1 MLKTFGGKKNMEKA
15 TMKNNLV
22 ICGDSFNIGIG
33 CRDLD
38 NEPYG
43 QLLSKELGIP
53 IINLAKG
60 SSTNLSI
67 FLQVQYAVEKLKD
80 TTEYVIFSH
89 TSYDRL
95 DWFPPDCAN
104 HRDIS
109 LTDVNYHEYPPYGV
123 NSYMTRIPHPL
134 KDDVNYSGKMYTEN
148 VMGIIDFWET
158 RENKEIPDTD
168 YYHRFKYEPKYRMKM
183 LYDYGINIMHPAIER
198 LKGISNMVLA
208 HTVLRSANIKH
219 LLLTDEP
226 GEYSKYM
233 PKENIAQVDWG
244 KLSNDFPDDIPTL
257 HTSAAGHK
265 IVADTILKKFEQNG
279 WK

>member
-1 MLKTFGGKKNMEKA
+1 MKKI
-15 TMKNNLV
+15 V

-33 CRDLD
+33 CRDLA

-67 FLQVQYAVEKLKD
+67 YLQVQYAVEKLKD

-95 DWFPPDCAN
+95 DWFPVGYTHKGN
-104 HRDIS
+104 LS
-109 LTDVNYHEYPPYGV
+109 LTDVNYHQYPPYGV
-123 NSYMTRIPHPL
+123 SSYMTRLPHPL
-134 KDDVNYSGKMYTEN
+134 KDNIKYSGKMYTEN
-148 VMGIIDFWET
+148 VMGIIDFWENHS
-158 RENKEIPDTD
+158 NKEILDTD
-168 YYHRFKYEPKYRMKM
+168 YYHRFKFEPSYRMKI
-183 LYDYGINIMHPAIER
+183 LYDWGIHIMNPAIER
-198 LKGISNMVLA
+198 IKGISNMVLA
-208 HTVLRSANIKH
+208 HTLLRSANIKH
-219 LLLTDEP
+219 LLLTHEP
-226 GEYSKYM
+226 KEYSKYM
-233 PKENIAQVDWG
+233 PKENIVNVDWG
-244 KLSNDFPDDIPTL
+244 KLSREFPDDIPTM
-257 HTSAAGHK
+257 HTNPTGHK

>member
-1 MLKTFGGKKNMEKA
+1 MKKI
-15 TMKNNLV
+15 V

-67 FLQVQYAVEKLKD
+67 YLQVQYAVEQLKG
-80 TTEYVIFSH
+80 TTEYVLFSH
-89 TSYDRL
+89 TSYERL
-95 DWFPPDCAN
+95 DWFPPDYEAN
-104 HRDIS
+104 RNLS
-109 LTDVNYHEYPPYGV
+109 LTDVNYHQYPPYGV
-123 NSYMTRIPHPL
+123 NTYITRLPHPL
-134 KDDVNYSGKMYTEN
+134 ADNIKYSGKMYTEN
-148 VMGIIDFWET
+148 VMGVIDFWET
-158 RENKEIPDTD
+158 RANKELSDTD
-168 YYHRFKYEPKYRMKM
+168 YYYRFKNEPTYRMKI
-183 LYDYGINIMHPAIER
+183 LYDWGIHIMNPSIER

-208 HTVLRSANIKH
+208 HSLLRSANIKH

-226 GEYSKYM
+226 IEYSKYM
-233 PKENIAQVDWG
+233 PKENIVNVDWG
-244 KLSNDFPDDIPTL
+244 KLSVDYPDDLPSL
-257 HTSAAGHK
+257 HTGAAGHR
-265 IVADTILKKFEQNG
+265 IAADAILKKFEKNG